1 MRTTSCSITAASI
14 TRATP
19 RSLKPRT
26 SAMRWTQ
33 RWPARQLRRQKQR
46 LSVALSRGR
55 KHMRFTKA
63 IIPITLCILLV
74 SLAAPAQKQKGRA
87 EKQSKPTA
95 VVSPIDTEALK
106 GLLSQQR
113 QKPLLV
119 NFWATFCDP
128 CRDEFPDLVKIDKDY
143 GSQSLDFITVSLDD
157 MSDIKTEVPKFLDSM
172 KATMP
177 AYLLNVNDP
186 EPAINLVDRRWRGD
200 LPATY
205 LYNEKGE
212 IIYRHIGRVNIT
224 ELREAIDKAVKK
236 GTGQ

>member
-1 MRTTSCSITAASI
+1 MRTTSCFIMAAST
-14 TRATP
+14 TRAMP
-19 RSLKPRT
+19 RILKLWT
-26 SAMRWTQ
+26 FAMRSTQ
-33 RWPARQLRRQKQR
+33 RWPASQLKKQKRR
-46 LSVALSRGR
+46 LSVALSRER

-63 IIPITLCILLV
+63 IIRITLCVLLV
-74 SLAAPAQKQKGRA
+74 SLATPAQKQNGSA
-87 EKQSKPTA
+87 PKQGKPTA

-143 GSQSLDFITVSLDD
+143 RSQSLEFFTVSLDD
-157 MSDIKTEVPKFLDSM
+157 MTDINTEVPKFLDLM
-172 KATMP
+172 KAKMP

-186 EPAINLVDRRWRGD
+186 EPAINMVDQRWRGD
-200 LPATY
+200 LPATF

-212 IIYRHIGRVNIT
+212 VVYKHIGRVNIA
-224 ELREAIDKAVKK
+224 ELREAIDKVVKK
-236 GTGQ
+236 GSS